1 MMILITKK
9 KLELVWE
16 TCQKT
21 IKIFGE
27 SCSEEFLGCILE
39 AKAKGVDDLGFR
51 SGGAVFIPISAAYA
65 FVYQKSGSLTIDSL
79 QKLDKDTEVGMKK
92 WRKLP
97 DSKKFQVVRDAIS
110 NPTEYYKSL
119 SRTNFHK
126 FMLVL
131 AY

>member
-1 MMILITKK
+1 M
-9 KLELVWE
+9 
-16 TCQKT
+16 
-21 IKIFGE
+21 
-27 SCSEEFLGCILE
+27 
-39 AKAKGVDDLGFR
+39 
-51 SGGAVFIPISAAYA
+51 FIPISAAYA